1 MKHHYDNEKHQ
12 VAVDC
17 IVFGFEKDKLK
28 LLLIKRDFQPEKGHW
43 SLMGGF
49 VGKEESLDEAAHRV
63 LFELTGLKN
72 IFLEQ
77 LYAFGNVHRDPAER
91 TISVAYYSLIQIDDH
106 NIQLTND
113 YYAKW
118 IDIEELP
125 ELIFDHHDMVDLAR
139 SHLISKASHFP
150 VGFELLP
157 EKFSMPELQSLYEAI
172 FDKKLDKRNFIRKI
186 TALDILVKLDEKKSG
201 AGLKKA
207 YLYQFNEEK
216 YLKLLKTGNRFSIQP

>member
-1 MKHHYDNEKHQ
+1 MNHHYDNEKHQ

-49 VGKEESLDEAAHRV
+49 VGKKESLDEAANRV

-77 LYAFGNVHRDPAER
+77 LYAFGNIHRDPAER
-91 TISVAYYSLIQIDDH
+91 TISVAYYSLIQINDH
-106 NIQLTND
+106 NIQLTTD

-125 ELIFDHHDMVDLAR
+125 ELIFDHHDMVELAR
-139 SHLISKASHFP
+139 SQLISKAAHFP

-172 FDKKLDKRNFIRKI
+172 FNKKLDKRNFIRKI
-186 TALDILVKLDEKKSG
+186 TALDILVKLDEKKTG